1 MNLTGIH
8 SGGPAYFLPSHLPG
22 ETKKEDGKTEQASR
36 LDTVSISGQA
46 GAAYYTSLRQ
56 KFDCVRNGNVSIS
69 GIYLEQC
76 AKNPEKAAELEE
88 NLAVYHDLAQR
99 GYQNAAMSVQA
110 AGGKLLS
117 YTETW
122 NIDSEGHITMISC
135 GTAEYASGPESW
147 REETLLEDPKKLW
160 AEGKEK
166 RTTAPAPSENE
177 EEEVSEQQGGKVA
190 VNVGKRARQ
199 IAAAQSRDQLQQ
211 VLALLQEDM
220 ADCKA
225 GLEKGWCDEAEIA
238 KVEALISQ
246 AKARMG
252 QVPEKAGEPLGGLD
266 AFELASLM

>member
-1 MNLTGIH
+1 MNVTGIQN
-8 SGGPAYFLPSHLPG
+8 GVPAYFLPSQVTG
-22 ETKKEDGKTEQASR
+22 EVKKEEGKIEQASR
-36 LDTVSISGQA
+36 MDTVNISGQE

-69 GIYLEQC
+69 GIYLERC
-76 AKNPEKAAELEE
+76 AKDPKKASKLEE
-88 NLAVYHDLAQR
+88 NLAVYHDLAKR
-99 GYQNAAMSVQA
+99 GYQNASMSAQA

-147 REETLLEDPKKLW
+147 REEKLLNDPKKIW
-160 AEGKEK
+160 EESNEK
-166 RTTAPAPSENE
+166 RDTTPALGEDA
-177 EEEVSEQQGGKVA
+177 EEVSEQQGGKVA

-199 IAAAQSRDQLQQ
+199 IAAAQSREQLQQ

-220 ADCKA
+220 ADCKT

-238 KVEALISQ
+238 KVEALIGQ

-252 QVPEKAGEPLGGLD
+252 QVPEKADDSLGGLSVFD
-266 AFELASLM
+266 LASLM

>member
-8 SGGPAYFLPSHLPG
+8 SGGPAYFLPSHLTG
-22 ETKKEDGKTEQASR
+22 ETKKEDEKTEQASR

-88 NLAVYHDLAQR
+88 NLAVYHDLAKR
-99 GYQNAAMSVQA
+99 GYQNATMSAQA

-122 NIDSEGHITMISC
+122 NIDSEGRITMISC

-160 AEGKEK
+160 AEGKKK
-166 RTTAPAPSENE
+166 RDAALTPGENE
-177 EEEVSEQQGGKVA
+177 EEEVSEKQGGKVA

-238 KVEALISQ
+238 KVEALIGQ

-252 QVPEKAGEPLGGLD
+252 QVPEKADDPLGGLD